1 MNAKRMLRPLF
12 ASAIVA
18 LLAARPTAAT
28 AAAWSVDLSAP
39 KGGILAAPNVES
51 EPGSEADRR
60 TADGL
65 VRRAVLDRSCVSGLG
80 GAFAP
85 GDTISVSFFDGDVR
99 TLRIEEQFPSLF
111 SRRVFSVSEQGALLP
126 RSGTITVGDDGFT
139 MHLDDAETGHV
150 FRVFDGP
157 DGGIV
162 VEETD
167 PGAGIVEESEPIV
180 PDLGP
185 EDGPAGGEGEE
196 GPEAKAIVQG
206 DTIIDY
212 MVVFDASGAAYA
224 NTQGGIQAV
233 AEEVVSKMNTALVN
247 SDLYSSYRFRL
258 VDVMTVSDNYTNI
271 NSSTYGINSSNLS
284 ATRTHSEITARR
296 NANCAD
302 MWTTLIDTGSAYGT
316 TGLGWSLS
324 SLSRASSFGS
334 YACNICSIRAVLNS
348 HTLTHETGHNMGAGH
363 SNASGASSP
372 GPQMSDMP
380 YSSGYHFKAANGT
393 YYHTIMAYN
402 SLTNQ
407 HYQPTACFSSPLL
420 TAGGSPC
427 GTADAND
434 NRRVLLQTYSYAAA
448 WKTSLH
454 PVTYDVFLDKAD
466 GSLFD
471 GTLTVTIEC
480 GSPTEPVYY
489 TLDGTTPTA
498 SSSHYTGPIAITKT
512 TTLKAVCIS
521 GGNAGDVASATYY
534 SIPEVLGVTGVSW
547 TMSGDA
553 DWRWDASQSA
563 ARSGKIGHSQSTTLT
578 ASLEGPGT
586 LTFSWKADS
595 ERNWDYL
602 TRTVSWET
610 ATSQISGTGLSW
622 ATVEV
627 AVPSG
632 RQTVSWT
639 YSKDG
644 SGSSGE
650 DCGWVKGF
658 VWTPDSSAPG
668 GTVAAGTP
676 SFTSCLV
683 TATVTKTGDGATS
696 VAVVFEYSKNASFS
710 PKQTVSAGSVS
721 GTGTKSATLSS
732 LDHGT
737 TYYVRA
743 VLTGSPTGA
752 SATTDAT
759 SFTTAAYT
767 APTLGTVSAS
777 ATTTS
782 LTLSVPVAA
791 LGAGATSVS
800 VSATLGGATK
810 TATVSAAGGTATLVF
825 DGLAPDSSYP
835 WTIVATGSPTGLSAN
850 ASGTAATAAL
860 PATGWFDV
868 KWSSQGWGS
877 GTAWRTSAGEAAA
890 GGTWSVP
897 SGDASS
903 RSGSL
908 LALGM
913 PEGAE
918 LRFTASGPSAGGG
931 FVTIDG
937 TFAPVLSATPP
948 DAPADAL
955 SGLCFVRGGYRAWNG
970 TQWVALSGAAP
981 SASATAWVATFD
993 FRGSPAK
1000 VRYAVGG
1007 TALFAS
1013 GSEWIALSTPR
1024 RYAEGVGFV
1033 GGGSLDDFKATYAG
1047 GFAAP
1052 VLSTLADGGHVPLSF
1067 GKDGSNN
1074 PTFEITIKN
1083 AVKDAWYTVYAAD
1096 SVDGAYKA
1104 VTSVKASADGLMTLS
1119 IPAPSSKPTR
1129 FVRVGVGDAAVPAN
1143 TVAP

>member
-1 MNAKRMLRPLF
+1 MKRTLPLLALLPFALF
-12 ASAIVA
+12 A
-18 LLAARPTAAT
+18 ARSP

-39 KGGILAAPNVES
+39 KGGILPAANVEAA
-51 EPGSEADRR
+51 PGSETDRR
-60 TADGL
+60 IADGL
-65 VRRAVLDRSCVSGLG
+65 VRRVVLDRSCVSGLG

-85 GDTISVSFFDGDVR
+85 GDTISVSFFDDAVR
-99 TLRIEEQFPSLF
+99 TFRIEEQFPSAV
-111 SRRVFSVSEQGALLP
+111 SRRVFSVSEPAAGP
-126 RSGTITVGDDGFT
+126 MRCGTVTIGGDGFT
-139 MHLDDAETGHV
+139 MQFDDAETGHV
-150 FRVFDGP
+150 FRVFDAP
-157 DGGIV
+157 DGSVV

-167 PGAGIVEESEPIV
+167 PGAGVLEPCRPIV

-185 EDGPAGGEGEE
+185 DDGPDAGEGKD
-196 GPEAKAIVQG
+196 GPDAKAIVQG
-206 DTIIDY
+206 STIIDY
-212 MVVFDASGAAYA
+212 MVVFDASGKAYA
-224 NTQGGIQAV
+224 DTVGGIQTV
-233 AEEVVSKMNTALVN
+233 AEEVVAKMNTALVN

-302 MWTTLIDTGSAYGT
+302 MWTTLMDTGSAYGT

-324 SLSRASSFGS
+324 SLSSARSFGS

-498 SSSHYTGPIAITKT
+498 SSSHYTGPIAITRT

-521 GGNAGDVASATYY
+521 DGNAGDVASATYY

-547 TMSGDA
+547 SMSGDL
-553 DWRWDASQSA
+553 DWCWDAAESA
-563 ARSGKIGHSQSTTLT
+563 ARSGPITHSQSTTLT
-578 ASLEGPGT
+578 ASLSGPGT
-586 LTFSWKADS
+586 LSFSWKADS
-595 ERNWDYL
+595 ESASYDYL
-602 TRTVSWET
+602 SYARSWDST
-610 ATSQISGTGLSW
+610 TSKIGGTGLDW
-622 ATVEV
+622 ATVTLE
-627 AVPSG
+627 VPSG
-632 RQTVSWT
+632 NQTVSWT
-639 YSKDG
+639 YRKDSSVSK
-644 SGSSGE
+644 GE

-676 SFTSCLV
+676 SFTSCPV
-683 TATVTKTGDGATS
+683 TATVTKTGEGATS

-732 LDHGT
+732 LDPGT

-767 APTLGTVSAS
+767 APTLGTVSSS

-782 LTLSVPVAA
+782 LTLSVPVTS

-800 VSATLGGATK
+800 VSATIGGATK

-835 WTIVATGSPTGLSAN
+835 WTVVATGAPTGLSAN

-868 KWSSQGWGS
+868 EWSSQGWGS
-877 GTAWRTSAGEAAA
+877 GPAWRTSAGEAAA
-890 GGTWSVP
+890 GGRWTVP

-931 FVTIDG
+931 FVTVDG
-937 TFAPVLSATPP
+937 TLAPVLAATPP
-948 DAPADAL
+948 DVPADAL
-955 SGLCFVRGGYRAWNG
+955 SGLCFVRGAYRAWNG

-1007 TALFAS
+1007 TALSAS

-1052 VLSTLADGGHVPLSF
+1052 VLSTLEDGGHVPLSF

-1096 SVDGAYKA
+1096 AVDGTYRA
-1104 VTSVKASADGLMTLS
+1104 VTSAKATAAGLKTLS

-1129 FVRVGVGDAAVPAN
+1129 FVRIGVSDAQVPAN
-1143 TVAP
+1143 TEL

>member
-65 VRRAVLDRSCVSGLG
+65 VRRVVLDRSCVSGLG

-676 SFTSCLV
+676 SFTSCHV
-683 TATVTKTGDGATS
+683 TATVTKTGEGATS

-732 LDHGT
+732 LDPGT

-752 SATTDAT
+752 SATTDAK

-791 LGAGATSVS
+791 LGAVATSE
-800 VSATLGGATK
+800 
-810 TATVSAAGGTATLVF
+810 
-825 DGLAPDSSYP
+825 LARVGERNR
-835 WTIVATGSPTGLSAN
+835 VAHFRRRSRRRR
-850 ASGTAATAAL
+850 
-860 PATGWFDV
+860 DV
-868 KWSSQGWGS
+868 ER
-877 GTAWRTSAGEAAA
+877 A
-890 GGTWSVP
+890 
-897 SGDASS
+897 
-903 RSGSL
+903 
-908 LALGM
+908 
-913 PEGAE
+913 
-918 LRFTASGPSAGGG
+918 
-931 FVTIDG
+931 
-937 TFAPVLSATPP
+937 
-948 DAPADAL
+948 
-955 SGLCFVRGGYRAWNG
+955 VRRRV
-970 TQWVALSGAAP
+970 VALRL
-981 SASATAWVATFD
+981 ASCARHA
-993 FRGSPAK
+993 RG
-1000 VRYAVGG
+1000 RG
-1007 TALFAS
+1007 TALHRIRAERRRRIRHDRRHVRARPLRHAA
-1013 GSEWIALSTPR
+1013 GRARRRALGPLLRSRRLPGVERDAVGRALRRGAVRLRDRMGRHVRLPGLAREGALRRRRNRPLRVRLRMDRALDPAALRGGRGFRRRRFPR
-1024 RYAEGVGFV
+1024 RLQGDLRGRFRGARA
-1033 GGGSLDDFKATYAG
+1033 LDARGRRAR
-1047 GFAAP
+1047 
-1052 VLSTLADGGHVPLSF
+1052 
-1067 GKDGSNN
+1067 
-1074 PTFEITIKN
+1074 
-1083 AVKDAWYTVYAAD
+1083 
-1096 SVDGAYKA
+1096 
-1104 VTSVKASADGLMTLS
+1104 
-1119 IPAPSSKPTR
+1119 PAFLRQGRIEQPHLR
-1129 FVRVGVGDAAVPAN
+1129 DHDQERR
-1143 TVAP
+1143 